1 MWVDI
6 VLVAILIISVIQ
18 GFRHGFV
25 QTFIYAIGWIIALVL
40 GFIWYPHIIKFLKDK
55 TDFYDAI
62 HSAIIK
68 KISENTDLATES
80 LINDLPKMIQDFIEK
95 ALETATNAITLSIA
109 NSLSDIL
116 FAIIGFLI
124 IVITIKLTLLIIT
137 RMFSKKSKNGLVGCF
152 DGFLG
157 LLAGG
162 LKGIFL
168 IYLLL
173 ALLIPI
179 TSLTD
184 LAPFIMGELNQ
195 SVLGKYL
202 YDNNLLLMLIQRFL

>member
-6 VLVAILIISVIQ
+6 VLVVILLISIIQ

-25 QTFIYAIGWIIALVL
+25 HTFIYTVGWVIALVL
-40 GFIWYPHIIKFLKDK
+40 GFIGYPHVIKFLKER
-55 TDFYDAI
+55 TDFYDTI

-68 KISENTDLATES
+68 KISENTDLSTES
-80 LINDLPKMIQDFIEK
+80 LINDLPKMIQDFIEN

-109 NSLSDIL
+109 NSLSAIL
-116 FAIIGFLI
+116 FNIITFLI
-124 IVITIKLTLLIIT
+124 IVIAIKIILLLLTRL
-137 RMFSKKSKNGLVGCF
+137 FSKKSNHGLVGCC
-152 DGFLG
+152 DGFFG

-162 LKGIFL
+162 LKGIIL

-184 LAPFIMGELNQ
+184 FAPFIMDELNK
-195 SVLGKYL
+195 STLGKYL
-202 YDNNLLLMLIQRFL
+202 YENNMLLMLIQRFL